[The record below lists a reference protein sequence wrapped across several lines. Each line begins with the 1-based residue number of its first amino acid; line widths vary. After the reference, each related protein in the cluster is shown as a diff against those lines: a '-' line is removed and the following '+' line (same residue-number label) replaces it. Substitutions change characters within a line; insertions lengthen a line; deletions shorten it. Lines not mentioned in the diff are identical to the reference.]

1 MLFKNV
7 VGDEK
12 KNCRKL
18 CMVFVCVV
26 FFLSEFEN
34 FEGCYYF
41 SNGHLKVKLAVE
53 VCELDEA
60 SLCGEHALPCGF

>member
-1 MLFKNV
+1 
-7 VGDEK
+7 
-12 KNCRKL
+12 
-18 CMVFVCVV
+18 MVFVCVV